1 MTMIKSKTF
10 RLMFVICSVCFLFSC
25 KDDDGVD
32 IDLAANIEGSYKGEL
47 KISVDGAELSTS
59 KQRISIVKETDNSIK
74 LELKNFVFGTTNI
87 GDIIVPGVKVESSG
101 GQCFLKETHTTL
113 THDGL
118 GELNITVSGS
128 VSDNTAVINIK
139 VLAGAEN
146 INVDFTGVKQV
157 DADLAALVSGV
168 YVGEF
173 TYEKINSTAEL
184 APYKQSF
191 TITKINE
198 DMVKID
204 MSNVAGL
211 NPTFDAIEVNRVGNI
226 ISFKET
232 KELII
237 NGQRMTLEK
246 MEMSGVGASRS
257 ALVRKAFSM
266 VVRTSFNQVDQ
277 LRISTV
283 AIGVEKA
290 NKPFLNG
297 ITWTSDPEGVIIGD
311 PKIVLDARKE
321 IVQKVDNPNYGKV
334 KYTGTFT
341 YFVVPGTTDEQ
352 KKQLAAQFL
361 TTDEAS
367 YTVKSLVGS
376 GFVDE
381 ADFSSWLIKCTVVA
395 KDELSYMEY
404 DIVCGEASSITGTKT
419 YKFDSSMNWTEVKF
433 GNTDLDYFEPVD
445 WATSNAGIY
454 SIKSMLS
461 GYYAQNKPYV
471 VTKGPK
477 EEAFGS
483 TGLCAKLQ
491 TVMTNEQGTGNL
503 VPKVTAGSLFL
514 GVFETNMMDLLAST
528 QFGMIYKGKKRVSTV
543 VGKYKYTAGDK
554 FWNNKVADNT
564 GKQDN
569 GSAVAVLYEVDKY
582 SETLTGHDI
591 SNSPKIIGS
600 ANFICEPTED
610 YKDFTLTMDY
620 KEKVYDSS
628 KKYKLAI
635 VFSSSA
641 EGDKYYGAAGST
653 LWIDNVTINVEK

>member
-1 MTMIKSKTF
+1 MTMIKSKAF
-10 RLMFVICSVCFLFSC
+10 CFMFIICSVCLLFSC
-25 KDDDGVD
+25 KDDDGVKVD
-32 IDLAANIEGSYKGEL
+32 FAANIEGSYKGEL
-47 KISVDGAELSTS
+47 KISVDGDELSTS
-59 KQRISIVKETDNSIK
+59 TQRISIVKETDNSIK

-87 GDIIVPGVKVESSG
+87 GDIVVPGVKIESSG
-101 GQCFLKETHTTL
+101 GQCFLKETHTIL
-113 THDGL
+113 TQDGL

-139 VLAGAEN
+139 VIAGSES

-173 TYEKINSTAEL
+173 AYEKINATAEL

-211 NPTFDAIEVNRVGNI
+211 NPTFDAIEVNRVGNTI
-226 ISFKET
+226 IFKET
-232 KELII
+232 KELIV
-237 NGQRMTLEK
+237 NGQKMTLEK

-321 IVQKVDNPNYGKV
+321 IVQKVDDPNYGKV

-361 TTDEAS
+361 TTDEAT

-419 YKFDSSMNWTEVKF
+419 YKFDSSMNWTELNN
-433 GNTDLDYFEPVD
+433 GSAQLNYFEPTD
-445 WATSNAGIY
+445 WATSNGGIY
-454 SIKSMLS
+454 SIKTFLP
-461 GYYAQNKPYV
+461 GYYSKDKPYV

-477 EEAFGS
+477 EEAFGG
-483 TGLCAKLQ
+483 TGLCVKLQ
-491 TVMTNEQGTGNL
+491 TVMTNEQGTGSL

-514 GVFETNMMDLLAST
+514 GTFETNMNDVLAST
-528 QFGMIYKGKKRVSTV
+528 QFGTIYKGKKGVSTV
-543 VGKYKYTAGDK
+543 TGKYKYKAGDK
-554 FWNNKVADNT
+554 FWNNMVADNT
-564 GKQDN
+564 GKQDK

-582 SETLTGHDI
+582 TETLTGHDI
-591 SNSPKIIGS
+591 STSSKIISS
-600 ANFICEPTED
+600 ANLVCGPTEE

-620 KEKVYDSS
+620 KGKVYDSS
-628 KKYKLAI
+628 KKYKLAV